1 MTNPFQLYSNF
12 RRKMPPIMEQG
23 CQEDYYAQWNDP
35 WNQQGGNQQNSG
47 VGPKQNGQ
55 QQGNWL
61 QPNRSVVYKIRS
73 LRSRNDAMTKSFRYR
88 FALWATWFYIQQRV
102 LQHRSDLY
110 QRNPQVPHPQ
120 NTHLPGYYDSYYPPN
135 NVSG

>member
-1 MTNPFQLYSNF
+1 
-12 RRKMPPIMEQG
+12 MPPIMEQG

-88 FALWATWFYIQQRV
+88 FAL
-102 LQHRSDLY
+102 
-110 QRNPQVPHPQ
+110 
-120 NTHLPGYYDSYYPPN
+120 
-135 NVSG
+135 